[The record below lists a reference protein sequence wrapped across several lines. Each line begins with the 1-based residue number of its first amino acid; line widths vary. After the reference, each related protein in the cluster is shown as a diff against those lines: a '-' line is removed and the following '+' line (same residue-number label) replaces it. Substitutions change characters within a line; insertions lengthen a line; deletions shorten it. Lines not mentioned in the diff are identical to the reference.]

1 MLHALQPPQL
11 EVSTIWP
18 PLRRDCQTLMTF
30 MPARMRPRQMNAP
43 GAWTMM
49 VNGWKPSHMTGFPN
63 QVPLPRISRR
73 EPRKVSEMV

>member
-1 MLHALQPPQL
+1 
-11 EVSTIWP
+11 
-18 PLRRDCQTLMTF
+18 
-30 MPARMRPRQMNAP
+30 MNAP